1 MNVQMRYT
9 TGMRTDALLQLT
21 PGGLYCAIGNF
32 YVDPWQTVERAVI
45 THAHSDH
52 ARYGCGRYLVAA
64 PGEQVAR
71 TRLGLD
77 AKIQTLPYGQ
87 SYNINGVTLS
97 FHPAGH
103 ILGSAQVRL
112 EYQGEVWVVS
122 GDYKLEVDNTCA
134 PFEPIRCH
142 TFITEATFGL
152 PIYRWPAPA
161 KVFAEINGWWRQNV
175 AAGRPSILYAYA
187 LGKAQRLLA
196 GVDPTI
202 GPIFT
207 HGAVER
213 LNGAYRASGVDL
225 PQTTYVLAANKSAF
239 AGALIIAPTS
249 VRGTS
254 WLNRFGNFSSG
265 YVSGWMRI
273 RGARRQRAVDRG
285 FVLSDH
291 VDWDGLLRTIKA
303 TGAERIGVTH
313 GYVPVVVRYLREQGM
328 DAYAIETRFSEET
341 DDSAEALEEES
352 ATFPDGGERATLLT
366 NNQE

>member
-1 MNVQMRYT
+1 MKNA
-9 TGMRTDALLQLT
+9 ALLQLT
-21 PGGLYCAIGNF
+21 PSGLYCATGNF
-32 YVDPWQTVERAVI
+32 YVDLWQPVARAVI

-52 ARYGCGRYLVAA
+52 ARYGCGRYLAAA
-64 PGEQVAR
+64 PGEAVAR

-87 SYNINGVTLS
+87 SYNANGVILS

-112 EYQGEVWVVS
+112 EYQGEIWVVS
-122 GDYKLEVDNTCA
+122 GDYKLEPDNTCA
-134 PFEPIRCH
+134 PFEPVRCH

-152 PIYRWPAPA
+152 PIYYWPAPA
-161 KVFAEINGWWRQNV
+161 KVFAEINGWWRQN
-175 AAGRPSILYAYA
+175 AAERRSSILYAYA

-213 LNGAYRASGVDL
+213 LNAAYRASGVDL
-225 PQTTYVLAANKSAF
+225 PQTTYALAAQKSAF

-249 VRGTS
+249 VRGTN

-291 VDWDGLLRTIKA
+291 VDWAGLLRTIKA
-303 TGAERIGVTH
+303 TEAERIGVTH
-313 GYVPVVVRYLREQGM
+313 GYIPVVVRYLREQGM
-328 DAYAIETRFSEET
+328 DAYAIETRFSEEV
-341 DDSAEALEEES
+341 DDSAEAVDESTPADEE
-352 ATFPDGGERATLLT
+352 LT
-366 NNQE
+366 INNP

>member
-1 MNVQMRYT
+1 MSTNP
-9 TGMRTDALLQLT
+9 LLQRT
-21 PGGLYCAIGNF
+21 AHGLYCEAGNF
-32 YVDPWQTVERAVI
+32 YIDPWHPVDRAVI
-45 THAHSDH
+45 THAHADH
-52 ARYGCGRYLVAA
+52 ARYGSKHYLAAA

-77 AKIQTLPYGQ
+77 ARIQTL
-87 SYNINGVTLS
+87 SYDEAYAMNGVILS

-103 ILGSAQVRL
+103 ILGSAQVRV
-112 EYQGEVWVVS
+112 EYRGEVWVVS
-122 GDYKLEVDNTCA
+122 GDYKTEPDSTCT
-134 PFEPIRCH
+134 PFEPVRCH

-152 PIYRWPAPA
+152 PIYHWSPQQ
-161 KVFAEINGWWRQNV
+161 KIFAEINDWWRQNA
-175 AAGRPSILYAYA
+175 AAGRATLLYCYA
-187 LGKAQRLLA
+187 LGKAQRVLA
-196 GVDPTI
+196 GIDSSI

-213 LNGAYRASGVDL
+213 LNTAYRVSGIAL
-225 PQTTYVLAANKSAF
+225 PKTAYVMNATKSEF
-239 AGALIIAPTS
+239 AGALIIAPIA

-254 WLNRFGNFSSG
+254 WLNRFGNFASG

-291 VDWDGLLRTIKA
+291 VDWDALLATIKA

-328 DAYAIETRFSEET
+328 DAYGIETHFTDAR
-341 DDSAEALEEES
+341 DDSADAVEDSEIA
-352 ATFPDGGERATLLT
+352 
-366 NNQE
+366 Q

>member
-1 MNVQMRYT
+1 
-9 TGMRTDALLQLT
+9 MRTDALLQLT
-21 PGGLYCAIGNF
+21 PSGLYCAVGNF
-32 YVDPWQTVERAVI
+32 YVDPWQPVERAVI

-52 ARYGCGRYLVAA
+52 ARYGCVRYLAAA

-77 AKIQTLPYGQ
+77 AKIQTLPYGEA
-87 SYNINGVTLS
+87 YTINGVTLS

-112 EYQGEVWVVS
+112 EYKGEV
-122 GDYKLEVDNTCA
+122 CA
-134 PFEPIRCH
+134 PFEPVRCH

-152 PIYRWPAPA
+152 PIYHWPAPA
-161 KVFAEINGWWRQNV
+161 KVFAEINAWWRQN
-175 AAGRPSILYAYA
+175 AAEGRPSILYAYA

-225 PQTTYVLAANKSAF
+225 PKTTYALAANKNAF
-239 AGALIIAPTS
+239 AGALIVAPTS
-249 VRGTS
+249 VRGTN

-291 VDWDGLLRTIKA
+291 VDWAGLLRTVQA

-313 GYVPVVVRYLREQGM
+313 GYIPVVVRYLREQGM
-328 DAYAIETRFSEET
+328 NAYAIETRFSEEI
-341 DDSAEALEEES
+341 DDSAEAISDDEQVDDQ
-352 ATFPDGGERATLLT
+352 ATIMP
-366 NNQE
+366 